1 MFERMEIAEYIYEGV
16 VENSYKIPTRE
27 DTNCYSHS
35 RKKREFPT
43 SSKTYSETNKSSVK
57 LRKRYVDHLKYRPK
71 LTCLIHGP
79 GHSSY
84 ECKFL
89 GDFGYK
95 YSKSRPT
102 KYCRQDPAKM
112 KKCKRQKEN
121 NSISQHAVDQIILK
135 EKSKFSAEDE
145 AQESIYFEINED
157 DLHEIDNMSIDKKT
171 ENKE

>member
-1 MFERMEIAEYIYEGV
+1 MICLGKEINNLFLDSMPDIWIRQACVQGFYYETSTLKSVNMFERMEIAEYIYEGV

-121 NSISQHAVDQIILK
+121 NSISQHAVD
-135 EKSKFSAEDE
+135 
-145 AQESIYFEINED
+145 
-157 DLHEIDNMSIDKKT
+157 
-171 ENKE
+171 